1 MMIITALLFA
11 ISISKREN
19 FVSVKKDKTTFE
31 AQMEILKGSQLAA
44 LGKEPS
50 GKYKPSLEME
60 WEASKG
66 KALLDMHS
74 HPTSDPLSKLGKWVR
89 TKYTIMKSNSRAA
102 KPIGRK

>member
-1 MMIITALLFA
+1 MIITALLFA

-74 HPTSDPLSKLGKWVR
+74 HPTWVR
-89 TKYTIMKSNSRAA
+89 TKYTVGDDRRAGLQRV
-102 KPIGRK
+102 IT